1 MTVSLRVGHRGD
13 RPTEERVKILTLRMA
28 LRAERG
34 PCPQQED
41 SPKSGNDGDGSQKES
56 WQEKQV
62 QSEEQFKASGDVFY
76 FKKCSTLRCVQKA
89 VRRPWNPPPV
99 LLPGKSHGRKSLVG
113 CSPWGR

>member
-1 MTVSLRVGHRGD
+1 M
-13 RPTEERVKILTLRMA
+13 KILTLRMA

-62 QSEEQFKASGDVFY
+62 QSEEQLKASGDVFY
-76 FKKCSTLRCVQKA
+76 FKMCSEGSEKAMEPPSSTPAWKIPWTEEPGGLQPMGSLR
-89 VRRPWNPPPV
+89 VR
-99 LLPGKSHGRKSLVG
+99 HD
-113 CSPWGR
+113 